1 MECGIQILDV
11 IGQGKWK
18 MTNDNENPESNIIK
32 FPKNNPKVAIK
43 IDNKA
48 HEIREN
54 IIFTENLC
62 EALVVNMIHNMSEN
76 GMNVDGENFIRDTS
90 VIIELVKSTIY
101 RDLGMVHPLQEL
113 VETLTTVIKDNDGV
127 AYDVDLEGLAKLL
140 EEIDKPIDN

>member
-1 MECGIQILDV
+1 
-11 IGQGKWK
+11 

-48 HEIREN
+48 NEIREN

-101 RDLGMVHPLQEL
+101 RDLGMTHPLQEL